1 MPGTTRVEIRTLKVG
16 RYVAIDEDAYK
27 ILSISKSKP
36 GKHGSAKARLELEDI
51 FTGQK
56 RSHVGTVTDN
66 IQVPVIEKGSAVI
79 TFVQGNEVNA
89 MDNKTYETLILPL
102 DPEMNLEAGGE
113 IQWMEAMGRVQDH
126 PGPLTNEGLRLLT
139 AWGRH
144 GVRQG
149 TKESVGYSGASV
161 AGGEQWRSTVGIYAR
176 CPTDLTGVLE
186 AMGYVTSTGAGAL
199 CPEELVHR
207 SWL

>member
-1 MPGTTRVEIRTLKVG
+1 MPGTTRVEIRSLKVG
-16 RYVAIDEDAYK
+16 RYVAIDNDAYK

-102 DPEMNLEAGGE
+102 DSEMNLEAGGE
-113 IQWMEAMGRVQDH
+113 IQWMEAMGRYKVTRDH
-126 PGPLTNEGLRLLT
+126 
-139 AWGRH
+139 
-144 GVRQG
+144 
-149 TKESVGYSGASV
+149 
-161 AGGEQWRSTVGIYAR
+161 
-176 CPTDLTGVLE
+176 
-186 AMGYVTSTGAGAL
+186 
-199 CPEELVHR
+199 
-207 SWL
+207 